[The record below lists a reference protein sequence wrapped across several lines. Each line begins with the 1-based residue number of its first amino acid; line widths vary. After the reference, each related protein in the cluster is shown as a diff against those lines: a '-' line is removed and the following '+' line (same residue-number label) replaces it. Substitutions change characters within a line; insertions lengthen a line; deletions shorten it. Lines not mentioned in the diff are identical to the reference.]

1 MVTIKLLLVLTAFIV
16 AAQCEE
22 RLLVNDKDLN
32 LKVHAMRQAITG
44 RSLLG
49 KWKLIEDNNFVVN
62 SKITMIND
70 LYNQKRQTADKLSFL
85 QQATTI
91 RQVEGF
97 FESDEEGVEANSLY
111 LELLDGKYTGNSAVV
126 LQISLND
133 MEGARRIDKNTTL
146 WAN

>member
-1 MVTIKLLLVLTAFIV
+1 
-16 AAQCEE
+16 
-22 RLLVNDKDLN
+22 
-32 LKVHAMRQAITG
+32 
-44 RSLLG
+44 
-49 KWKLIEDNNFVVN
+49 
-62 SKITMIND
+62 
-70 LYNQKRQTADKLSFL
+70 
-85 QQATTI
+85 
-91 RQVEGF
+91 VEGF